1 MILNEAIGKGRE
13 VRDGWM
19 TGDLKVG
26 KGRKKARLSRLRY
39 DDMR

>member
-13 VRDGWM
+13 ARDGWM

-26 KGRKKARLSRLRY
+26 KGREERLA
-39 DDMR
+39 